1 MYLSVLPT
9 TLEGEGSEKTI
20 TYRRAGN
27 VLLSSVYISQ
37 YQGPV
42 CRKSSICV
50 FFFFFLIL
58 FYVKILHNC
67 ISFAKYQNVFKLNLA
82 TMVFPVVMYGCKSWT
97 TEKAERRRIDAFE
110 LWYWRRLLRVP
121 WTARRS
127 NQSILKEI
135 SPGCSLEGLMLKL
148 NSNTLVT

>member
-50 FFFFFLIL
+50 FFFFLIL
-58 FYVKILHNC
+58 FYVKILNNF
-67 ISFAKYQNVFKLNLA
+67 ISFAKYQNVF
-82 TMVFPVVMYGCKSWT
+82 
-97 TEKAERRRIDAFE
+97 
-110 LWYWRRLLRVP
+110 
-121 WTARRS
+121 
-127 NQSILKEI
+127 
-135 SPGCSLEGLMLKL
+135 
-148 NSNTLVT
+148 